1 MINPA
6 RQYNMTSQFP
16 FHGLPETRLH
26 IVIQRFCFFEV
37 TKPAHEHDL
46 QALPALPQALFLMT

>member
-6 RQYNMTSQFP
+6 YQYDVTSLFP

-26 IVIQRFCFFEV
+26 IVIQRFCFFKD
-37 TKPAHEHDL
+37 TKPAHEHNL
-46 QALPALPQALFLMT
+46 QALPARLQALFLLT